1 MSNFAQKEITTK
13 AGNKF
18 TLQFPGVRQVTKIT
32 DRIKNK
38 HGVASDERL
47 AEEML
52 SHVVVEPKMKMDD
65 FKGPA
70 GFKELGEVVSN
81 AYAFITGND
90 EGFDDDKD
98 SEEESNGAE

>member
-1 MSNFAQKEITTK
+1 MSNFAQKQITTK

-18 TLQFPGVRQVTKIT
+18 MLQFPGVRQVTKIT

-52 SHVVVEPKMKMDD
+52 SHVVVEPKTKMED
-65 FKGPA
+65 FKDPA
-70 GFKELGEVVSN
+70 GFKELGELVGK

-90 EGFDDDKD
+90 DLIESDEGRE
-98 SEEESNGAE
+98 SEE